1 MPIHVALQWTAEEKM
16 DTPVHP
22 TQSFVT
28 PGSQEGIRPDT
39 AAVNKAFL
47 GIRQA
52 GRDPHWEAWSAHQAR
67 SGVQGSAGSSE
78 QSAMGQGSG
87 WVPPAEATM
96 EGKDSLG
103 GFSDRYLFFTVMEAA
118 SLRLRLWLLLFLVRA
133 FFSWLNVSSHGLSL
147 LEREST

>member
-28 PGSQEGIRPDT
+28 PGSQEGIRQDT
-39 AAVNKAFL
+39 TAVNKAFL

-52 GRDPHWEAWSAHQAR
+52 GREPHWEAWSAHQAR

-103 GFSDRYLFFTVMEAA
+103 GFSAGGIMWGGGRWGGEFAQKLWETE
-118 SLRLRLWLLLFLVRA
+118 SLK
-133 FFSWLNVSSHGLSL
+133 
-147 LEREST
+147 